1 MTHTIPPDSPKAV
14 KAAAFG
20 RELVAACQKRRIP
33 LKELQRAT
41 GLCPASID
49 NYRRGRSLPKVEV
62 AKALAAALDWPR
74 LATMI
79 VAARTFP
86 CARSGCERTF
96 RNDTGVPRRYC
107 SSACQ
112 AINANVANARRRL
125 AKGSYGLKRP
135 RTTSRLIEQVY
146 VDPWTGQML
155 ALPLGDDPRRA
166 AYRKGMAIADER
178 ARLLEDAV
186 AAMCAACEPEGVCRT
201 PDCPLRAFS
210 PLPLEIHGQRA
221 PARTLAAIR
230 AVATAKASPG
240 RRVSMRERWA
250 DPAWRANQEIAIR
263 AGSHPARDPGRR
275 EAWLANLIAGKS
287 GGGARRKPAGRT
299 AA

>member
-33 LKELQRAT
+33 LKELERIT
-41 GLCPASID
+41 GVGHSSLD
-49 NYRRGRSLPKVEV
+49 NYRRGLILPKVEV

-86 CARSGCERTF
+86 CARSGCGRTF
-96 RNDTGVPRRYC
+96 RNDTGASRRYC

-112 AINANVANARRRL
+112 AISANVVNARRRL

-135 RTTSRLIEQVY
+135 CTTSRLIEQVY

-166 AYRKGMAIADER
+166 AYRKGMAIA
-178 ARLLEDAV
+178 
-186 AAMCAACEPEGVCRT
+186 AM
-201 PDCPLRAFS
+201 
-210 PLPLEIHGQRA
+210 
-221 PARTLAAIR
+221 
-230 AVATAKASPG
+230 
-240 RRVSMRERWA
+240 RRRWA
-250 DPAWRANQEIAIR
+250 DPAWRAAQEAAIR
-263 AGSHPARDPGRR
+263 ESAARVTPAERAAR
-275 EAWLANLIAGKS
+275 
-287 GGGARRKPAGRT
+287 GAKISATKQARS

>member
-1 MTHTIPPDSPKAV
+1 MTYTIPPDSPKAV

-20 RELVAACQKRRIP
+20 RELVEACRRRGVP
-33 LKELQRAT
+33 LKELERAT
-41 GLCPASID
+41 GVGHTSID
-49 NYRRGRSLPKVEV
+49 NYRRGLSLPKVEV

-210 PLPLEIHGQRA
+210 PLPLEIHQQMA
-221 PARTLAAIR
+221 PARTIERIR
-230 AVATAKASPG
+230 AAAAVKATPT
-240 RRVSMRERWA
+240 RRASMRRRWA
-250 DPAWRANQEIAIR
+250 DPAWRAAQETAIR
-263 AGSHPARDPGRR
+263 AGNHPARDPERR
-275 EAWLANLIAGKS
+275 EAWLDNLTAAKA
-287 GGGARRKPAGRT
+287 GGGARRKSPGRH